1 MRQRLLTGLTLVGL
15 SVLLALSWTTTVLAQ
30 AGSDGDGLDGDE
42 LGLPIVL
49 GIAVIGYVG
58 WLAFRRWSRKSS

>member
-1 MRQRLLTGLTLVGL
+1 MRKKLLMGLALIGL
-15 SVLLALSWTTTVLAQ
+15 SALLALSWATTVLAQ
-30 AGSDGDGLDGDE
+30 AGGDGDGLDGDE

-49 GIAVIGYVG
+49 GIAVVGYVG